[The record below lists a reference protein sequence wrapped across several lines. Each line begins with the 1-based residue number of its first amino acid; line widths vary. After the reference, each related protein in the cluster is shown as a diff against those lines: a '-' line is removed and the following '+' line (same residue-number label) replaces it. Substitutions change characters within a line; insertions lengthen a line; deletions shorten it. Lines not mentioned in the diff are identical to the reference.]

1 MFSLK
6 KRLNFSK
13 IQMSRKNYDMCKIA
27 AALLLIFQMYVQ
39 DQFNFLKLKIM
50 TNKGSKRLKRLS
62 LQL

>member
-1 MFSLK
+1 
-6 KRLNFSK
+6 
-13 IQMSRKNYDMCKIA
+13 MSRKNYDMCKIA
-27 AALLLIFQMYVQ
+27 AALLLIFQMYNVQ

>member
-1 MFSLK
+1 
-6 KRLNFSK
+6 
-13 IQMSRKNYDMCKIA
+13 MSRKNYDMCKIA